1 MSDELQKE
9 IFSRN
14 LRRYISISGK
24 QQNEIAKELGISPQR
39 LNTWTQGIAL
49 PRMGAV
55 QMLADYFHIEKSDL
69 LEIPRKAEEYYTN
82 EETARLAQEMFDDP
96 DMRALF
102 DMKRNMDP
110 ERFQAHMDMMKRL
123 YKLEHPEEFDDTG
136 C

>member
-1 MSDELQKE
+1 MSDEMQKE

-14 LRRYISISGK
+14 LKRYVSNSGK

-39 LNTWTQGIAL
+39 LNTWTQGIAI

-69 LEIPRKAEEYYTN
+69 LEIPKNPSDYYTN
-82 EETARLAQEMFDDP
+82 TETARLAQEMFDDP
-96 DMRALF
+96 DMRALY

-110 ERFQAHMDMMKRL
+110 ERFQAHIDMMKRL
-123 YKLEHPEEFDDTG
+123 YELERGTDETG